1 MHEPTNWMTVFFILG
16 PMLLGISA
24 LFIGL
29 AVYNRKQAKLGKT
42 PGQATIENS
51 GQPGQSA
58 RNMRGPPGKDN
69 AMSKSGA
76 QVLEPGTI
84 KTRFADVAGC
94 DEAKEEL
101 AEIAQYLL
109 EPGLFSEM
117 GAKMPKGVLLV
128 GPPGTGKTLLA
139 RALAGECN
147 ATFMSISGP
156 AFVEMYVGIGAAR
169 VRDLFTEARKKT
181 PCIIF
186 VDEID
191 AVGRKRS
198 NAPNSNDE
206 RENTLNQLLVE
217 LDGFAE
223 QTGVIVIAAT
233 NRVDILDPALIRPG
247 RFDRHVNVDLPDR
260 NGREKIFGVH
270 ARNKPLA
277 ADVSHHEL
285 SRMTPGFSGAEI
297 EGVCNEAATV
307 AARRLLKVKAANP
320 EAELVKEI
328 TASDFDE
335 GLLRV
340 QVGVAQT
347 SKKVAYSQTQLLN
360 TAVHEVGHGWLSE
373 ALDGG
378 FPVSRITVLSRASSL
393 GHTMALPEEDEP
405 SMSKT
410 QILTRV
416 SVLLAGRIAQEEIL
430 GVVDTGAQDD
440 FNKASDLARQFVT
453 RFGMS
458 DLGPAAALGAD
469 SQDGVV
475 RVGPAFANEI
485 DAQIRGVIK
494 SCEETAR
501 LIIHQDKVA
510 MKKLALMLVEKE
522 TMLKDEW
529 KAAKEAAL
537 KPE

>member
-1 MHEPTNWMTVFFILG
+1 MHDQTSWMTVFFILG

-29 AVYNRKQAKLGKT
+29 AVYNRKAARNGQT
-42 PGQATIENS
+42 PGEARADTSQAT
-51 GQPGQSA
+51 QSS
-58 RNMRGPPGKDN
+58 RNMRGPPTKDNN

-84 KTRFADVAGC
+84 KTRFSDVAGC

-101 AEIAQYLL
+101 QELAQYLL
-109 EPGLFSEM
+109 EPGLFQEM

-147 ATFMSISGP
+147 AAFMSISGP
-156 AFVEMYVGIGAAR
+156 GFVEMFVGIGAAR
-169 VRDLFTEARKKT
+169 VRDLFAEARKKT

-186 VDEID
+186 IDEID

-206 RENTLNQLLVE
+206 RENTLNQMLVE

-223 QTGVIVIAAT
+223 VTGVVVIAAT

-247 RFDRHVNVDLPDR
+247 RFDRHINVELPNR
-260 NGREKIFGVH
+260 TGREAIFSVH

-277 ADVSHHEL
+277 ADVSPGQL
-285 SRMTPGFSGAEI
+285 ARMTPGFSGADI

-307 AARRLLKVKAANP
+307 ATRRLLKLKAANP
-320 EAELVKEI
+320 EVGLVKEI
-328 TASDFDE
+328 TAADFDE

-340 QVGVAQT
+340 QVGVAMN
-347 SKKVAYSQTQLLN
+347 SRKEAISREQLLN
-360 TAVHEVGHGWLSE
+360 TAVHEVGHGWISE
-373 ALDGG
+373 AVEGG
-378 FPVSRITVLSRASSL
+378 FPVTRITVLSRANSL
-393 GHTMALPEEDEP
+393 GHTMALPETDEQNMT
-405 SMSKT
+405 SA
-410 QILTRV
+410 QILARI
-416 SVLLAGRIAQEEIL
+416 SVLLAGRIAQSEIL

-440 FNKASDLARQFVT
+440 FKKAGDLARQFVT

-458 DLGPAAALGAD
+458 DLGPAAAIDGDA
-469 SQDGVV
+469 QDGMN

-485 DAQIRGVIK
+485 DAQVRKVIK
-494 SCEETAR
+494 SCEDTAR
-501 LIIHQDKVA
+501 LFIRQDANAIKA
-510 MKKLALMLVEKE
+510 LAEMLVEKE

-529 KAAKEAAL
+529 KAAKEVAL
-537 KPE
+537 KSK